1 MVARMRTSRAS
12 VTSTAILTPFLIR
25 KSKKSAPHKSKRA
38 TNAIGLDGQSFA
50 LGGTHPPAPHVMPKQ
65 SRFPTSLLSVP
76 AKKSTRPRA
85 LHSTSGSG
93 RGRESSGHG
102 NAAGGSSRGV
112 YLNARLNEPSAK
124 GHGTS
129 SSLVPNW
136 HSAASGRSLEGRYLG
151 STNVSFYSAQ
161 ELLEGG
167 TNSPTEA
174 IASKDFIISPGHHS
188 ADHQPSPRAK
198 SSPQNPDVT
207 DQSDSCEQLT
217 SSGNVST
224 DESFRCRGLSS
235 SQITPN
241 SLSQPSVGLNASI
254 GGGSTSYNE
263 PSSSANLSTDESF
276 ERGGLSSSQIANA
289 RSQPSDEKHSQPSDE
304 EPPQYTGKRSPPSS
318 DRDSPQPTKQELSE
332 RRDPNSL
339 RMKTTESH
347 CIIDCCDEIIRNKT
361 RPESHSDHHSS
372 EEERPGGDPTLE
384 VTRKHLPNCKDE
396 VAVGMTNGSHSA
408 FSDFSSAPDPVR
420 ANIPA
425 GIGPKDN
432 RSVFKCSFL
441 RKLIKALGSHLIVL
455 NERRKK
461 LKSELQDKIRCKFQ
475 RGSGKR
481 SQVIP
486 PR

>member
-129 SSLVPNW
+129 SSLWAVFGGKIP
-136 HSAASGRSLEGRYLG
+136 G

-304 EPPQYTGKRSPPSS
+304 EPPQYTGKRSPHQATEIRLSQPNKSS
-318 DRDSPQPTKQELSE
+318 LKD
-332 RRDPNSL
+332 
-339 RMKTTESH
+339 TTESH